1 VALLENTL
9 AELGS
14 AAAVLDAADP
24 LADFRDR
31 FLLPENVIYLDGN
44 SLGSLP
50 RDTPRRVA
58 DAVETQ
64 WGQGLIT
71 SWNNARWIDLPTRVG
86 DKIARLIGARAGEV
100 IACDSTSVN
109 LFKVLTA
116 TLSLRPGRTVLLS
129 ERGNF
134 PTDVYMM
141 QGVEGLTGGA
151 VEARLVAPEDI
162 EAALG
167 DDVAV
172 LLLTQVHYKT
182 GELRDLARTTALAQA
197 AGALVIWDLSH
208 SAGAL
213 PVDLTGANAD
223 FAVGCG
229 YKYLNG
235 GPGAPAWLYAARRH
249 HDVEP
254 ALSGWFGHA
263 APFRFRD
270 DYVPAPGIARFL
282 CGTPPVLGL
291 IALEAGVE
299 LLLDADMHAIRD
311 KSLRLR
317 ELFTRAMEALCR
329 DFGFALAGPTD
340 PDECGSQIAY
350 AHPEGYAIVQALIA
364 RGVIG
369 DFREPDIVRFGLTP
383 LTLSYSDVVR
393 TVEIISEVMAS
404 RAWDR
409 PEHRVRAAVT

>member
-116 TLSLRPGRTVLLS
+116 ALSLRPGRTVLLS

-213 PVDLTGANAD
+213 PVDLTGANARHC
-223 FAVGCG
+223 ALPVRHPAGARPHCLGSGRRAAAGRG
-229 YKYLNG
+229 YARD
-235 GPGAPAWLYAARRH
+235 PRQVAAPA
-249 HDVEP
+249 
-254 ALSGWFGHA
+254 
-263 APFRFRD
+263 
-270 DYVPAPGIARFL
+270 
-282 CGTPPVLGL
+282 
-291 IALEAGVE
+291 
-299 LLLDADMHAIRD
+299 
-311 KSLRLR
+311 
-317 ELFTRAMEALCR
+317 
-329 DFGFALAGPTD
+329 
-340 PDECGSQIAY
+340 
-350 AHPEGYAIVQALIA
+350 
-364 RGVIG
+364 
-369 DFREPDIVRFGLTP
+369 
-383 LTLSYSDVVR
+383 
-393 TVEIISEVMAS
+393 
-404 RAWDR
+404 
-409 PEHRVRAAVT
+409 